1 MKKTFTLLLLCL
13 SALWGY
19 GQVLESFETGLPTAY
34 TTTTSYTL
42 NSGTWTGQASGVI
55 RGTTGVTA
63 GSYSLQL
70 RNQTGAQITTPTLS
84 GGVGVIT
91 FKVQASTASGALQIR
106 ISTDDGVT
114 WSQVTGSPIS
124 FGTTNAAQSF
134 TVNNSNVDKVQFY
147 RTGATV
153 YIDEVSITAFTAS
166 CTAPTNQATS
176 GSASSIG
183 NTTATLSW
191 TKGASSDGSI
201 VVLNAGSAVSSN
213 PTNGTAHTADAAYG
227 SGAALGSSA
236 DYVVFRNTSVTN
248 VNLTGLTAATTYH
261 YAIYDYMSIGDC
273 YNFTSPES
281 GSFITTCSTP
291 DNVTGVAATNE
302 NTESAVSWTLPSCYD
317 EIVIFA
323 DVTSGIGTSPSGD
336 GSLYTANSVYS
347 TVGQCVYK
355 GAGTNVTVTGL
366 TNGTTYNF
374 EIFTRKGTTWSS
386 GVEVNATPAIAGLI
400 ISATGTTYT
409 IDFDNSVTGVNN
421 GQFAGTGFTQT
432 PSAGQLNSGAW
443 SVSGMSDGDLA
454 FEGIRTSGDYA
465 RGTSNGGV
473 TTGGVYAFTVGTGD
487 IALGIQPGGSD
498 FTPGT
503 ITLKTSNTTG
513 SSITH
518 IEIAYDV
525 YVYNNED
532 RSNNFNFSYSTDDVT
547 YTDISALHFA
557 SDEAAA
563 SSPSWERNRRFALIT
578 LPSSLVTNS
587 NFYLRWS
594 GADVSGSFSRDEFSL
609 DNIAVTFHASAP
621 SSLLNDITTSDLSTL
636 VVSEIDATLGA
647 NVTVKKLTLEN
658 AVLSLGNHRLTVDAI
673 IGGSSS
679 AFINTNGTGVVRRN
693 FTGTGNFLYPI
704 GTSSDY
710 TPISFDFTTGSFSSA
725 YVDVRA
731 VASKHPDNT
740 STTDYLNRYWEIN
753 QSGITS
759 FTCDVVATYV
769 AGDVQG
775 TEANMYA
782 GLYSSG
788 SWTLGASVN
797 TTVKAFS
804 FNGAT
809 HFSDI
814 SGGEQAALPVTWY
827 SFNAIAQDFSN
838 KIEWATSMEYNAQDF
853 EVQYASNGI
862 DFEILDRVSASGFS
876 NKIQNYHFYHINPSS
891 ISFYRLKQVDFDGLY
906 DYSEII
912 KVERLEK
919 TISKVSVLTTQ
930 ESFVIELDASNS
942 EGILELF
949 DVTGRKIFETPI
961 YSTIVIS
968 RNELPAVI
976 ILGRILTNSEPINL
990 KLINNK

>member
-1 MKKTFTLLLLCL
+1 MKRTFTLLLLCL

-19 GQVLESFETGLPTAY
+19 GQVLESFETGLPTSY
-34 TTTTSYTL
+34 TTATSYTL

-55 RGTTGVTA
+55 RGNTGATA

-84 GGVGVIT
+84 GGVAVIT
-91 FKVQASTASGALQIR
+91 FNVQASTASGGLQIR

-176 GSASSIG
+176 GSASSIA

-201 VVLNAGSAVSSN
+201 VVLNGGSAVSSN

-236 DYVVFRNTSVTN
+236 DYVVFRNTSGTN

-261 YAIYDYMSIGDC
+261 YAIYDYMSTGDC
-273 YNFTSPES
+273 YNLTSPAT
-281 GSFITTCSTP
+281 GSFTTTCSTP
-291 DNVTGVAATNE
+291 GDVTGAAATDE
-302 NTESAVSWTLPSCYD
+302 NTESEVSWTLPSCYD

-355 GAGTNVTVTGL
+355 GTGTDVTVTGL

-374 EIFTRKGTTWSS
+374 EIFTRKGTTWSN

-409 IDFDNSVTGVNN
+409 IDFDNTVSGVNN
-421 GQFAGTGFTQT
+421 GAFTGSGFVPNPT
-432 PSAGQLNSGAW
+432 SGQLNSGAW
-443 SVSGMSDGDLA
+443 SLTGMSDGALA
-454 FEGIRTSGDYA
+454 FNGTGTTGDYA

-473 TTGGVYAFTVGTGD
+473 TTGGVYAKTLGTGD
-487 IALGIQPGGSD
+487 IALGIQPGSSD

-503 ITLKTSNTTG
+503 ITLKTANTTG

-525 YVYNNED
+525 YVYND
-532 RSNNFNFSYSTDDVT
+532 QGRSNNLNFSYSTDDVT
-547 YTDISALHFA
+547 YTDISALDVVSEEIA
-557 SDEAAA
+557 LIT
-563 SSPSWERNRRFALIT
+563 PSWERNSRFALIT
-578 LPSSLVTNS
+578 LPSSLVTSS

-594 GADVSGSFSRDEFSL
+594 GDGVSGSGSVDEFAI
-609 DNIAVTFHASAP
+609 DNIAVRFHTTAPIALSNNISSANLASLA
-621 SSLLNDITTSDLSTL
+621 
-636 VVSEIDATLGA
+636 VSGIDATLGSSQTLTTLTIE
-647 NVTVKKLTLEN
+647 NTVLTL
-658 AVLSLGNHRLTVDAI
+658 GNFTLATDTI
-673 IGGSSS
+673 TGGSAT
-679 AFINTNGTGVVRRN
+679 AFINTNGTGVVRKN
-693 FTGTGNFLYPI
+693 TSSTGSFTYPI
-704 GTSSDY
+704 GTGSDY
-710 TPISFDFTTGSFSSA
+710 TPITLDFTAGAFSSA

-731 VASKHPDNT
+731 LASKHANNM
-740 STTDYLNRYWEIN
+740 SSTDYLDRYWEIN
-753 QSGITS
+753 ASGITS

-775 TEANMYA
+775 TEANIYG

-788 SWTLGASVN
+788 VWSIGNSTNTANKSVSIGG
-797 TTVKAFS
+797 VS
-804 FNGAT
+804 
-809 HFSDI
+809 HFSDF
-814 SGGEQAALPVTWY
+814 SGGEQSVLPVSY
-827 SFNAIAQDFSN
+827 SSFTATAKVKEVELHWETASEFNNSHFDVLHSVDGKQYEEIGEVLGNGNSSVILNYVYSHDNPA
-838 KIEWATSMEYNAQDF
+838 KI
-853 EVQYASNGI
+853 
-862 DFEILDRVSASGFS
+862 
-876 NKIQNYHFYHINPSS
+876 NYYKL
-891 ISFYRLKQVDFDGLY
+891 RQVDFDGATQLSQPLAVRF
-906 DYSEII
+906 DTDANSVVIKNHINKFEILFTNDDQQLHYQLLDNTA
-912 KVERLEK
+912 R
-919 TISKVSVLTTQ
+919 VLVA
-930 ESFVIELDASNS
+930 EDAKGS
-942 EGILELF
+942 
-949 DVTGRKIFETPI
+949 
-961 YSTIVIS
+961 IVIDKTELAQGQYFLYINGE
-968 RNELPAVI
+968 RNFKVI
-976 ILGRILTNSEPINL
+976 
-990 KLINNK
+990 KLIK